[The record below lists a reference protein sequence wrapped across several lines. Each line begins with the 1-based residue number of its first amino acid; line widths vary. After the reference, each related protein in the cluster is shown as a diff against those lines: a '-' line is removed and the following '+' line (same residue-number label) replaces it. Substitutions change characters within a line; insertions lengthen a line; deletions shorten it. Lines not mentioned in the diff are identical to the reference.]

1 MTQPTYFKTLAGN
14 EGTSAGS
21 SITPEKKIIEDLI
34 LTCQRLDDYL
44 NSSPSEQQCFITRKV
59 IAEADE
65 HSPIYSMAQSL
76 CENPKAIKNS
86 VNQIVMPVLNCLR
99 QFIEK
104 YSKPESKLDGFN
116 DAVSKLYPLING
128 AYWYVATK

>member
-1 MTQPTYFKTLAGN
+1 MAQATYFKSLTGD
-14 EGTSAGS
+14 EGASAGGR
-21 SITPEKKIIEDLI
+21 ITPEKKILEDLI

-76 CENPKAIKNS
+76 TADPKAIKNG
-86 VNQIVMPVLNCLR
+86 VNQVVMPVLNCLR
-99 QFIEK
+99 QFIERYGK
-104 YSKPESKLDGFN
+104 SGSKLDGFN
-116 DAVSKLYPLING
+116 DAVSELYPLING
-128 AYWYVATK
+128 AYWYVATR